1 MQLLHLVSCSNT
13 LLPFPLLL
21 LLLLLLLQGWVMQA
35 ARGFAVTASL

>member
-21 LLLLLLLQGWVMQA
+21 LLLLLLQGWVMQA